1 MKQRKLIAITVFA
14 YATALPAMA
23 AHADSGVYLGG
34 GITRTNIQDSPGN
47 PGGVAFD
54 ENALGGKLFAGYK
67 LDAIPLFKFA
77 AEAGYREAGQA
88 STSPGIGDVKYRI
101 HGFDYAVL
109 AGIGMGPVDLMG
121 RVGGINYRLQ
131 KDIAGVQRNFD
142 GTAPVYG
149 VGLWFTLFGVGLR
162 AEYER
167 MQINELD
174 STGVTSLSAF
184 YQF

>member
-1 MKQRKLIAITVFA
+1 MIQRNLIGLAAFTLAI
-14 YATALPAMA
+14 ALP

-34 GITRTNIQDSPGN
+34 GITRTNIHDSPGN
-47 PGGVAFD
+47 PGGMAFD

-67 LDAIPLFKFA
+67 LDLIPLFKFA
-77 AEAGYREAGQA
+77 AEAGYREAGQG
-88 STSPGIGDVKYRI
+88 TSSPAAGDVKYRI

-109 AGIGMGPVDLMG
+109 AGVGLGPVDLMG
-121 RVGGINYRLQ
+121 RVGGMNYRLE
-131 KDIAGVQRNFD
+131 KNITGVPRNFD

-167 MQINELD
+167 IQIDELD
-174 STGVTSLSAF
+174 KTGVTSLSMF

>member
-1 MKQRKLIAITVFA
+1 MIHRNLIGLAALALAI
-14 YATALPAMA
+14 ALP

-34 GITRTNIQDSPGN
+34 GITRTNIQDSAGN
-47 PGGVAFD
+47 PGGMAFD

-67 LDAIPLFKFA
+67 LDLIPLFKFA
-77 AEAGYREAGQA
+77 AEAGYREAGQG
-88 STSPGIGDVKYRI
+88 TSSPAAGDVKYRI

-109 AGIGMGPVDLMG
+109 AGVGLGPVDLMG
-121 RVGGINYRLQ
+121 RVGGMNYRLE
-131 KDIAGVQRNFD
+131 KNITGVPRNFD

-167 MQINELD
+167 IQIDELD
-174 STGVTSLSAF
+174 KTGVTSLSMF

>member
-1 MKQRKLIAITVFA
+1 MIHRNPIGVAALALAI
-14 YATALPAMA
+14 ALP

-34 GITRTNIQDSPGN
+34 GITRTNIQDSAGN
-47 PGGVAFD
+47 PGGVAFE

-67 LDAIPLFKFA
+67 LDVIPLFKFA

-88 STSPGIGDVKYRI
+88 TSSPVAGDVKYRV

-109 AGIGMGPVDLMG
+109 AGVGLGPVDLMG
-121 RVGGINYRLQ
+121 RVGAINYRLE
-131 KDIAGVQRNFD
+131 KNITGVQRNFD

-167 MQINELD
+167 IQIDELD
-174 STGVTSLSAF
+174 KTGVTSLGMF